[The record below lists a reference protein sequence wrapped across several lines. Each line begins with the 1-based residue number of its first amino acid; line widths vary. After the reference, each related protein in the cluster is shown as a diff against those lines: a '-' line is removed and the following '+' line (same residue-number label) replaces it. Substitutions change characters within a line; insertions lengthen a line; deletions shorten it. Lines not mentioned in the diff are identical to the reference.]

1 MYFSYWETHRWI
13 CFPHC
18 CLVLQQCGKR
28 FPVIVVT
35 LCHINLDSCID
46 EIMTKLQS
54 FTKTC
59 MQWKL
64 VLIFKIGSF
73 KFLKEFGCCRLS
85 RTTDLPIMRR
95 RRYLYAILPWLEI
108 LLYMDV
114 NISHGV
120 LVQNLPTAET
130 VAPKSVFKKSQQ
142 FSMQITQPRFKR
154 KKRFSPRRGGE
165 PSSYRTVS

>member
-1 MYFSYWETHRWI
+1 M
-13 CFPHC
+13 
-18 CLVLQQCGKR
+18 
-28 FPVIVVT
+28 
-35 LCHINLDSCID
+35 
-46 EIMTKLQS
+46 
-54 FTKTC
+54 
-59 MQWKL
+59 
-64 VLIFKIGSF
+64 
-73 KFLKEFGCCRLS
+73 KEFGCCHLS

-142 FSMQITQPRFKR
+142 FSMQITQPRFKP
-154 KKRFSPRRGGE
+154 KKGFRPEGEANRRHIALN
-165 PSSYRTVS
+165 PSAPPIELLRLTYEEGL